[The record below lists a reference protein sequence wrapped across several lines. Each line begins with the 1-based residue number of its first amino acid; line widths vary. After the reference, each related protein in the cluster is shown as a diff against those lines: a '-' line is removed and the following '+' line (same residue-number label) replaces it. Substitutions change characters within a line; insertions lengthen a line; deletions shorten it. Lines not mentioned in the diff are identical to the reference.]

1 MEDEPTHSV
10 APDAVAPLGQ
20 PRQHDDTRRQNDDDV
35 MTPRQATLLAA
46 ACVAAS
52 LALAPVS
59 AQDASSAPADYNI
72 GKDAC
77 IFEGTPD
84 LLLDVARSNED
95 FSTLMAAIDSVPELA
110 PAFGSKAEKLTILAP
125 TNDAF
130 ETFFA
135 DFNSTA
141 EDFLKDDRLVKLIL
155 SYHVV
160 PSVVPHSDME
170 MALKPLFMSQVSRAS
185 PADASA
191 HPTTTTS
198 APRPTPSLTPLSL
211 SLSANPPTHSP
222 GGRDDQRP
230 RGRPRPHQGQ
240 ARG

>member
-1 MEDEPTHSV
+1 MNTPKANEFFRHRTLSTR
-10 APDAVAPLGQ
+10 APAP
-20 PRQHDDTRRQNDDDV
+20 PHPPEHTPKPSNRADRTTTDM
-35 MTPRQATLLAA
+35 MTPRPATLLAA

-59 AQDASSAPADYNI
+59 AQDVSSAPADYNI

-130 ETFFA
+130 ETFFFKTRR
-135 DFNSTA
+135 DPA
-141 EDFLKDDRLVKLIL
+141 EGMGSQFRTSRRLTGTWRT
-155 SYHVV
+155 S
-160 PSVVPHSDME
+160 
-170 MALKPLFMSQVSRAS
+170 SRWW
-185 PADASA
+185 
-191 HPTTTTS
+191 
-198 APRPTPSLTPLSL
+198 
-211 SLSANPPTHSP
+211 P
-222 GGRDDQRP
+222 GNG
-230 RGRPRPHQGQ
+230 
-240 ARG
+240 